1 MTGCYFDSLCALV
14 PYGVGTGTGAGAGT
28 GAGVLPGAKPLKPPG
43 VCLCACISAL
53 NKTLHPKY
61 IQRVISSLH
70 TLFHV
75 KALTLLCCGFVL
87 QWVEQEVEL
96 ESHWQQEVIKVRTH
110 LRFM

>member
-1 MTGCYFDSLCALV
+1 M
-14 PYGVGTGTGAGAGT
+14 
-28 GAGVLPGAKPLKPPG
+28 
-43 VCLCACISAL
+43 CLCACISAL

-110 LRFM
+110 LRFMSHVNSGLFVNPKNTKASVI